1 MLNFVTLTNDTVKTL
16 PKTSYKESVTTTVE
30 NSILEEMI
38 APKNPSTLTNTVM
51 NVLKEYIGTDEGN
64 VNNMG
69 ELSAIKNYYTGKLIM
84 LID

>member
-16 PKTSYKESVTTTVE
+16 PKNSYKESVTTTVE

-38 APKNPSTLTNTVM
+38 APKSSSTLTNTVM

-64 VNNMG
+64 VSNMG
-69 ELSAIKNYYTGKLIM
+69 ELSTI
-84 LID
+84 